1 MTLHATL
8 RASTA
13 AALLAV
19 LASGAFAQATH
30 PVTGETL
37 AETQTF
43 TYRILDE
50 FPSIDPGVA
59 EDVSGG
65 EIIRDLF
72 EGLYNQDADGEIV
85 PGVALSHTVS
95 DDLMTY
101 TFTLRPDAKW
111 SNGDPVTANDF
122 VYAWRRAASP
132 ELASPY
138 SWFISLMS
146 LENADAVIAGEMPLD
161 ALGVRAVDD
170 LTLEVKIT
178 TPMPYFPQMMTHFTT
193 FPVHQATV
201 EANPDT
207 WTQPGNIVSNGAYVL
222 TEHIPAERSVRSRN
236 ELYWDNA
243 NTFIDTV
250 TALVINDEN
259 QALTRYLAGEL
270 DRTEVPT
277 GQFPRLQQEYP
288 TEAVTF
294 PLLCSYYLNVNMTET
309 GNPALQDVR
318 VREALA
324 LAINR
329 DIIVENILA
338 AGQAPAYTLT
348 HWATAG
354 FTVPEV
360 AMTTMTQDER
370 NARAQEL
377 MAEAGF
383 GEGGEP
389 LTVGILYNTS
399 EAHQA
404 IMVAIGQMWKETLG
418 VQTTL
423 ANQEWQ
429 TFLDA
434 RGSQNYELA
443 RAGWCGDY
451 NEASTFL
458 DIMSSSSGYNDSEYS
473 NPEYDAL
480 LAAAKTAD
488 DPMPLYTQA
497 EQLLAQDFPVLP
509 IYHYSSVYM
518 LNDAIRNWPVNNVQQ
533 NWYSKDIWRV
543 AEE

>member
-1 MTLHATL
+1 MTFHATL

-19 LASGAFAQATH
+19 MASGAFAQATH
-30 PVTGETL
+30 PVTGEVL
-37 AETQTF
+37 ADTQTF

-72 EGLYNQDADGEIV
+72 EGLYNQDADGNIV

-101 TFTLRPDAKW
+101 TFTLRPEAKW

-146 LENADAVIAGEMPLD
+146 IENADAVIAGEMPLD
-161 ALGVRAVDD
+161 TLGVRAIDD

-178 TPMPYFPQMMTHFTT
+178 TPMPYFPQMLTHYTT

-236 ELYWDNA
+236 EMYWNNA

-259 QALTRYLAGEL
+259 QALTRWLAGEL

-360 AMTTMTQDER
+360 AMTSMAQEER

-377 MAEAGF
+377 LAEAGF

-389 LTVGILYNTS
+389 LTVDILYNTS

-404 IMVAIGQMWKETLG
+404 IMVAISQMWKETLG
-418 VQTTL
+418 VETTL

-434 RGSQNYELA
+434 RGGQDYELA

-458 DIMSSSSGYNDSEYS
+458 DIMTTASGYNDSKYS
-473 NPEYDAL
+473 NPDYDAL
-480 LAAAKTAD
+480 LAEAKTAE

-497 EQLLAQDFPVLP
+497 EQILAQDFPVLP

>member
-13 AALLAV
+13 AALIALIAG
-19 LASGAFAQATH
+19 GAFAQATH
-30 PVTGETL
+30 PETGETL
-37 AETQTF
+37 AEMQTF

-72 EGLYNQDADGEIV
+72 EGLYNQDADGNLK

-101 TFTLRPDAKW
+101 TFALRPDAKW
-111 SNGDPVTANDF
+111 SNGDPLTANDF

-170 LTLEVKIT
+170 LTLEVKIA

-236 ELYWDNA
+236 EMYWDNA

-259 QALTRYLAGEL
+259 QALTRWLAGEL

-288 TEAVTF
+288 GEAVTF
-294 PLLCSYYLNVNMTET
+294 PLLCSYYLNVNMTES

-348 HWATAG
+348 HWATNG

-360 AMTTMTQDER
+360 AMTAMTQDER

-383 GEGGEP
+383 GEGGEA
-389 LTVGILYNTS
+389 LTVDILYNTS

-418 VQTTL
+418 VETAL

-434 RGSQNYELA
+434 RGNQNYELA

-458 DIMSSSSGYNDSEYS
+458 DIMSSASGYNDSKYA
-473 NPEYDAL
+473 NPDYDAL
-480 LAAAKTAD
+480 MAAAKTAD

-543 AEE
+543 AAE

>member
-111 SNGDPVTANDF
+111 SNGDAVTANDF

-132 ELASPY
+132 DLASPY

-170 LTLEVKIT
+170 LTLEVKIA

-236 ELYWDNA
+236 EMYWDNA

-309 GNPALQDVR
+309 GNAALQDVR

-458 DIMSSSSGYNDSEYS
+458 DIMSSSSGYNDSKYS

>member
-1 MTLHATL
+1 MTHHTTL
-8 RASTA
+8 RATA
-13 AALLAV
+13 AALVAL
-19 LASGAFAQATH
+19 LASGALAQATD
-30 PVTGETL
+30 PVTGEPL
-37 AETQTF
+37 AENQTF

-50 FPSIDPGVA
+50 FPSIDPGMA

-72 EGLYNQDADGEIV
+72 EGLYNQDGDGNVV

-101 TFTLRPDAKW
+101 TFTLRPEAKW
-111 SNGDPVTANDF
+111 SNGDPVTAQDF

-138 SWFISLMS
+138 AWFISLMG
-146 LENADAVIAGEMPLD
+146 LENADAVIEEEKPLD
-161 ALGVRAVDD
+161 ALGVKAIDD
-170 LTLEVKIT
+170 HTLEVRIT
-178 TPMPYFPQMMTHFTT
+178 SPKPYFPQMMTHFTT

-201 EANPDT
+201 EANPDS
-207 WTQPGNIVSNGAYVL
+207 WTEPGKIVSNGAYVL
-222 TEHIPAERSVRSRN
+222 TEHIPAERSVRTRN
-236 ELYWDNA
+236 PMYWDNA
-243 NTFIDTV
+243 DTHIKSV

-277 GQFPRLQQEYP
+277 GQFPRLKEEYP
-288 TEAVTF
+288 AEAMSF
-294 PLLCSYYLNVNMTET
+294 PLLCSYYLNVNLAES
-309 GNPALQDVR
+309 GPAALKDVR

-338 AGQAPAYTLT
+338 GGQAPAYTLT

-360 AMTTMTQDER
+360 AAAGMTQEER

-377 MAEAGF
+377 MTQAGF
-383 GEGGEP
+383 GTGGEP
-389 LTVGILYNTS
+389 LSIEILYNTS

-418 VQTTL
+418 IETTL

-434 RGSQNYELA
+434 RGSQNYQLA

-458 DIMSSSSGYNDSEYS
+458 DIMNSASGYNDSKYV
-473 NPEYDAL
+473 NPAYDAL
-480 LAAAKTAD
+480 LAQAQTAA
-488 DPMPLYTQA
+488 DPMPFYTQA
-497 EQLLAQDFPVLP
+497 EQILAQDHPILP
-509 IYHYSSVYM
+509 IYHYSSVFM

-533 NWYSKDIWRV
+533 NWYAKDLWRV

>member
-1 MTLHATL
+1 MTFKATL

-30 PVTGETL
+30 PETGETL
-37 AETQTF
+37 AENQTF
-43 TYRILDE
+43 TYRILDAIVT
-50 FPSIDPGVA
+50 IDPGMA
-59 EDVSGG
+59 EDVTSG
-65 EIIRDLF
+65 EIVRDLF
-72 EGLYNQDADGEIV
+72 EGLYNQDADGNVV

-95 DDLMTY
+95 DDLLTY
-101 TFTLRPDAKW
+101 TFTLRPEAKW
-111 SNGDPVTANDF
+111 SNGDPVVAGDF

-132 ELASPY
+132 ALASPY

-146 LENADAVIAGEMPLD
+146 IENADAVIEGTMPPD
-161 ALGVRAVDD
+161 ALGITAIDD
-170 LTLEVKIT
+170 HTLQVKLS
-178 TPMPYFPQMMTHFTT
+178 TPLPYFPQMLTHYTT
-193 FPVHQATV
+193 FPVHPATV

-207 WTQPGNIVSNGAYVL
+207 WTQPENIVSNGAYVL
-222 TEHIPAERSVRSRN
+222 SEHIPAERSVRVRN
-236 ELYWDNA
+236 ANYWDNA
-243 NTFIDTV
+243 NTYIETV
-250 TALVINDEN
+250 TTLVINDEN

-277 GQFPRLQQEYP
+277 GQYPRLKEEYP

-294 PLLCSYYLNVNMTET
+294 PLLCSYYFNVNMTET

-324 LAINR
+324 LAIDR
-329 DIIVENILA
+329 DIIVNNILA

-360 AMTTMTQDER
+360 AMATMTQEER
-370 NARAQEL
+370 NTRAKEL
-377 MAEAGF
+377 MAEAGY

-389 LTVGILYNTS
+389 LTVEILYNTS

-404 IMVAIGQMWKETLG
+404 IAVAIGQMWKQALG
-418 VQTTL
+418 VETTL

-434 RGSQNYELA
+434 RGNQDYELA

-458 DIMSSSSGYNDSEYS
+458 DIMTTESGYNDSAYS
-473 NPEYDAL
+473 NPAYDAL
-480 LAAAKTAD
+480 MAEAKTSA

-497 EQLLAQDFPVLP
+497 EQILAQDFPILP

>member
-111 SNGDPVTANDF
+111 SNGDAVTANDF

-236 ELYWDNA
+236 EMYWDNA

-354 FTVPEV
+354 FTVPDV

-458 DIMSSSSGYNDSEYS
+458 DIMSSSSGYNDSKYA
-473 NPEYDAL
+473 NPDYDAL